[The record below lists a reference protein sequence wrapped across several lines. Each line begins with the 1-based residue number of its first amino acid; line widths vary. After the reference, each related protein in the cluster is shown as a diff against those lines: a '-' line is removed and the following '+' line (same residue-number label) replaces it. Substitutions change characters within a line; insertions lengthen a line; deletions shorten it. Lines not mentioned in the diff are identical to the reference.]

1 MDHLLEKLT
10 VIDCASYIA
19 GPAAATIMSD
29 FGARV
34 IKIESPA
41 IGDSYRSLL
50 RLPGLPESDEN
61 YPWILTSRN
70 KESLA
75 LNLKF
80 EEAQI
85 ILHKLI
91 KKADVFITNYPFPI
105 RNKLNINSE
114 DILKTNKKLIYASL
128 TPYGEKGPEK
138 DRTGYDATAWWA
150 RSGLMHAVRNDSSS
164 EPSSSTPGMGDHP
177 TASAL
182 FGAIMMALY
191 KREITGKGSEVSSS
205 LIANGLW
212 SNGIYIQAALCGA
225 NFVENSG
232 RGTKGAL
239 AEKYKC
245 KDGRWFILVM
255 LNEERE
261 WPLLLKCL
269 ERGDL
274 NDNKK
279 FNTRESRAK
288 NSLELMNILDEEFK
302 ILTQGMKEE
311 DIKKNKKN
319 LEDQAKSR
327 IKTGLIMNEYGEK
340 NKITVTDQELQNE
353 IQKQLRMMPGQEKM
367 VQEYYQK
374 NPSILANLRG
384 SLYEEKII
392 KSIKDK
398 AKGNKKG
405 KQFVAQ
411 PKKIAKK
418 TKAYR

>member
-1 MDHLLEKLT
+1 MDHLLNKLT

-34 IKIESPA
+34 IKVESPD
-41 IGDSYRSLL
+41 IGDTYRSLL
-50 RLPGLPESDEN
+50 RLPGLPESNEN
-61 YPWILTSRN
+61 YPWTLTSRN

-80 EEAQI
+80 KEAQI
-85 ILHKLI
+85 ILYKLI

-105 RNKLNINSE
+105 RDKLKINSE
-114 DILKTNKKLIYASL
+114 DILKKNKKLIYASL

-150 RSGLMHAVRNDSSS
+150 RSGLMHAVRNNSNS

-205 LIANGLW
+205 LMANGLW

-225 NFVENSG
+225 NFIENTG

-269 ERGDL
+269 NREDL
-274 NDNKK
+274 NDNQK
-279 FNTRESRAK
+279 FNTRERRAE
-288 NSLELMNILDEEFK
+288 NSLELLNILDKEFLIKDWGELKKLFEKSGVTFGPISEPYDHISDQQIKDNNFFTEFSNKKDLLTIDSPIYMKGEEKKQPHTAPKIGEHTKK
-302 ILTQGMKEE
+302 ILMELNYNQDE
-311 DIKKNKKN
+311 IKDLKNKK
-319 LEDQAKSR
+319 
-327 IKTGLIMNEYGEK
+327 
-340 NKITVTDQELQNE
+340 
-353 IQKQLRMMPGQEKM
+353 
-367 VQEYYQK
+367 
-374 NPSILANLRG
+374 
-384 SLYEEKII
+384 II
-392 KSIKDK
+392 KL
-398 AKGNKKG
+398 
-405 KQFVAQ
+405 
-411 PKKIAKK
+411 
-418 TKAYR
+418 

>member
-1 MDHLLEKLT
+1 MDHLLEKIT

-34 IKIESPA
+34 IKIESPD

-75 LNLKF
+75 LDLKF
-80 EEAQI
+80 KEAHS

-91 KKADVFITNYPFPI
+91 KKSDIFITNYPFPI
-105 RNKLNINSE
+105 RAKLKINSE
-114 DILKTNKKLIYASL
+114 DILKENKKLIYASL
-128 TPYGEKGPEK
+128 SPYGEKGHEK
-138 DRTGYDATAWWA
+138 DKTGYDATAWWA
-150 RSGLMHAVRNDSSS
+150 RSGLMHAVRNNSNS

-191 KREITGKGSEVSSS
+191 KREITGEGSEVSSS
-205 LIANGLW
+205 LMANGLW
-212 SNGIYIQAALCGA
+212 SNGIYNQAALCGA
-225 NFVENSG
+225 NFLENTG

-245 KDGRWFILVM
+245 KDGKWFILVM

-269 ERGDL
+269 KREDV
-274 NDNKK
+274 NDDKR
-279 FNTRESRAK
+279 FNTREGRAK
-288 NSLELMNILDEEFK
+288 NSLELMTILDEEFLSK
-302 ILTQGMKEE
+302 DWGQLKELFEKSGVTFGSISEPYDHINDQQIADNEFFTKFTDKEDLLTVDSPIFMKNEKKRKPQTAPEIGEHTRQILEE
-311 DIKKNKKN
+311 LNYDKTEIEKLENKK
-319 LEDQAKSR
+319 
-327 IKTGLIMNEYGEK
+327 
-340 NKITVTDQELQNE
+340 
-353 IQKQLRMMPGQEKM
+353 
-367 VQEYYQK
+367 
-374 NPSILANLRG
+374 
-384 SLYEEKII
+384 II
-392 KSIKDK
+392 R
-398 AKGNKKG
+398 
-405 KQFVAQ
+405 
-411 PKKIAKK
+411 
-418 TKAYR
+418 T

>member
-1 MDHLLEKLT
+1 MDHLLEKIT

-34 IKIESPA
+34 IKIESPD

-75 LNLKF
+75 LDLKF
-80 EEAQI
+80 KEAHV

-91 KKADVFITNYPFPI
+91 KKADIFITNYPFPI
-105 RNKLNINSE
+105 RAKLKITAE
-114 DILKTNKKLIYASL
+114 DILEENKKLIYASL
-128 TPYGEKGPEK
+128 SPYGEKGEEK
-138 DRTGYDATAWWA
+138 DKTGYDATAWWA
-150 RSGLMHAVRNDSSS
+150 RSGLMHAVRNNSNS

-191 KREITGKGSEVSSS
+191 KREITGEGSEVSSS
-205 LIANGLW
+205 LMANGLW
-212 SNGIYIQAALCGA
+212 SNGIYNQAALCGA
-225 NFVENSG
+225 NFVENTG

-269 ERGDL
+269 KREDV
-274 NDNKK
+274 NDDKR

-288 NSLELMNILDEEFK
+288 NSLELMKILDEEFLSK
-302 ILTQGMKEE
+302 DWGQLKELFEKSGVTFGSISEPYDHINDQQISDNEFFTKFTDKEDLLTVDSPIFMKDEKKRKPQTAPEIGEHTRQILEE
-311 DIKKNKKN
+311 LNYDKNEIDKLENKK
-319 LEDQAKSR
+319 
-327 IKTGLIMNEYGEK
+327 
-340 NKITVTDQELQNE
+340 
-353 IQKQLRMMPGQEKM
+353 
-367 VQEYYQK
+367 
-374 NPSILANLRG
+374 
-384 SLYEEKII
+384 II
-392 KSIKDK
+392 R
-398 AKGNKKG
+398 
-405 KQFVAQ
+405 
-411 PKKIAKK
+411 
-418 TKAYR
+418 T

>member
-1 MDHLLEKLT
+1 MDHLLEKIT

-34 IKIESPA
+34 IKIESPD

-75 LNLKF
+75 LDLKF
-80 EEAQI
+80 KEAHV

-91 KKADVFITNYPFPI
+91 KKADIFITNYPFPI
-105 RNKLNINSE
+105 RAKLKINSE
-114 DILKTNKKLIYASL
+114 DILKENKKLIYASL
-128 TPYGEKGPEK
+128 SPYGEKGHEK
-138 DRTGYDATAWWA
+138 DKTGYDATAWWA
-150 RSGLMHAVRNDSSS
+150 RSGLMHAVRSNSNS
-164 EPSSSTPGMGDHP
+164 EPNSSVPGMGDHP

-191 KREITGKGSEVSSS
+191 KREITGEGSEVSSS
-205 LIANGLW
+205 LMANGLW
-212 SNGIYIQAALCGA
+212 SNGIYNQAALCGA
-225 NFVENSG
+225 NFLENTG

-269 ERGDL
+269 KREDV
-274 NDNKK
+274 NDYKR
-279 FNTRESRAK
+279 FNTREGRAK
-288 NSLELMNILDEEFK
+288 NSLKLMTILDEEFLSK
-302 ILTQGMKEE
+302 DWGQLKELFEKSGVTFGSISEPYDHINDKQIADNEFFTKFSDKEDLLTVDSPIFMKNEKKRKPQTAPEIGEHTRQILEE
-311 DIKKNKKN
+311 LNYDKTEIEKLENKK
-319 LEDQAKSR
+319 
-327 IKTGLIMNEYGEK
+327 
-340 NKITVTDQELQNE
+340 
-353 IQKQLRMMPGQEKM
+353 
-367 VQEYYQK
+367 
-374 NPSILANLRG
+374 
-384 SLYEEKII
+384 II
-392 KSIKDK
+392 R
-398 AKGNKKG
+398 
-405 KQFVAQ
+405 
-411 PKKIAKK
+411 
-418 TKAYR
+418 T

>member
-34 IKIESPA
+34 IKIESPD

-75 LNLKF
+75 LDLKF
-80 EEAQI
+80 KEAHV

-91 KKADVFITNYPFPI
+91 KKADIFITNYPFPI
-105 RNKLNINSE
+105 RAKLKINSE
-114 DILKTNKKLIYASL
+114 DILEENKKLIYASL
-128 TPYGEKGPEK
+128 SPYGEKGDEK
-138 DRTGYDATAWWA
+138 DKTGYDATAWWA
-150 RSGLMHAVRNDSSS
+150 RSGLMHAVRNNSNS

-191 KREITGKGSEVSSS
+191 KREITGEGSEVSSS
-205 LIANGLW
+205 LMANGLW
-212 SNGIYIQAALCGA
+212 SNGIYNQAALCGA
-225 NFVENSG
+225 NFVENTG

-261 WPLLLKCL
+261 WPLLLRCL
-269 ERGDL
+269 KREDI
-274 NDNKK
+274 NDDKR
-279 FNTRESRAK
+279 FNAREGRAK
-288 NSLELMNILDEEFK
+288 NSLELMKILDEEFLSK
-302 ILTQGMKEE
+302 DWGQLKELFEKSGVTFGSISEPYDHINDQQISDNEFFTKFTDKEDLLTVDSPIFMKDEKKRKPQTAPEIGEHTRQILEELNYDKKEIDKLE
-311 DIKKNKKN
+311 NKK
-319 LEDQAKSR
+319 
-327 IKTGLIMNEYGEK
+327 
-340 NKITVTDQELQNE
+340 
-353 IQKQLRMMPGQEKM
+353 
-367 VQEYYQK
+367 
-374 NPSILANLRG
+374 
-384 SLYEEKII
+384 II
-392 KSIKDK
+392 R
-398 AKGNKKG
+398 
-405 KQFVAQ
+405 
-411 PKKIAKK
+411 
-418 TKAYR
+418 T

>member
-1 MDHLLEKLT
+1 MDHLLEKIT

-34 IKIESPA
+34 IKIESPD

-75 LNLKF
+75 LDLKF
-80 EEAQI
+80 KEAHV

-91 KKADVFITNYPFPI
+91 KKADIFITNYPFPI
-105 RNKLNINSE
+105 RTKLKINAE
-114 DILKTNKKLIYASL
+114 DILEENKKLIYASL
-128 TPYGEKGPEK
+128 SPYGEKGEEK
-138 DRTGYDATAWWA
+138 DKTGYDATAWWA
-150 RSGLMHAVRNDSSS
+150 RSGLMHAVRNNSNS

-205 LIANGLW
+205 LMANGLW
-212 SNGIYIQAALCGA
+212 SNGIYNQAALCGA
-225 NFVENSG
+225 NFVENTG

-261 WPLLLKCL
+261 WPLLLRCL
-269 ERGDL
+269 KREEV
-274 NDNKK
+274 NDDKR
-279 FNTRESRAK
+279 FNTREDRAK
-288 NSLELMNILDEEFK
+288 NSLELMKILDEEFLSK
-302 ILTQGMKEE
+302 DWGQLKELFEKSGVTFGSISEPYDHINDQQISDNEFFTKFTDKEDLLTVDSPIFMKDEKKRKPQTAPEIGEHTRQILEE
-311 DIKKNKKN
+311 LNYDKNEIDKLENKK
-319 LEDQAKSR
+319 
-327 IKTGLIMNEYGEK
+327 
-340 NKITVTDQELQNE
+340 
-353 IQKQLRMMPGQEKM
+353 
-367 VQEYYQK
+367 
-374 NPSILANLRG
+374 
-384 SLYEEKII
+384 II
-392 KSIKDK
+392 R
-398 AKGNKKG
+398 
-405 KQFVAQ
+405 
-411 PKKIAKK
+411 
-418 TKAYR
+418 T

>member
-1 MDHLLEKLT
+1 MDHLLEKIT

-34 IKIESPA
+34 IKIESPD

-75 LNLKF
+75 LDLKF
-80 EEAQI
+80 KEAHV

-91 KKADVFITNYPFPI
+91 KKADIFITNYPFPI
-105 RNKLNINSE
+105 RAKLKINSE
-114 DILKTNKKLIYASL
+114 DILEENKKLIYASL
-128 TPYGEKGPEK
+128 SPYGEKGDEK
-138 DRTGYDATAWWA
+138 DKTGYDATAWWA
-150 RSGLMHAVRNDSSS
+150 RSGLMHAVRNNSNS

-191 KREITGKGSEVSSS
+191 KRELTGKGSEVSSS
-205 LIANGLW
+205 LMANGLW
-212 SNGIYIQAALCGA
+212 SNGIYNQAALCGA
-225 NFVENSG
+225 NFVENTG

-261 WPLLLKCL
+261 WPLLLRCL
-269 ERGDL
+269 KREDV
-274 NDNKK
+274 NDDKR
-279 FNTRESRAK
+279 FNTREGRAK
-288 NSLELMNILDEEFK
+288 NSLELMKILDEEFLSK
-302 ILTQGMKEE
+302 DWGQLKELFEKSGVTFGSISEPYDHINDQQISDNEFFTKFTDKEDLLTVDSPIFMKDEKKRKPQTAPEIGEHTRQILEE
-311 DIKKNKKN
+311 LNYDKNEIDKLENKK
-319 LEDQAKSR
+319 
-327 IKTGLIMNEYGEK
+327 
-340 NKITVTDQELQNE
+340 
-353 IQKQLRMMPGQEKM
+353 
-367 VQEYYQK
+367 
-374 NPSILANLRG
+374 
-384 SLYEEKII
+384 II
-392 KSIKDK
+392 R
-398 AKGNKKG
+398 
-405 KQFVAQ
+405 
-411 PKKIAKK
+411 
-418 TKAYR
+418 T

>member
-1 MDHLLEKLT
+1 MVHLLEKIT

-34 IKIESPA
+34 IKIESPD

-75 LNLKF
+75 LDLKF
-80 EEAQI
+80 KEAHV

-91 KKADVFITNYPFPI
+91 KKADIFITNYPFPI
-105 RNKLNINSE
+105 RAKLKINSE
-114 DILKTNKKLIYASL
+114 DILEENKKLIYASL
-128 TPYGEKGPEK
+128 SPYGEKGDEK
-138 DRTGYDATAWWA
+138 DKTGYDATAWWA
-150 RSGLMHAVRNDSSS
+150 RSGLMHAVRNNSNS

-191 KREITGKGSEVSSS
+191 KREITGEGSEVSSS
-205 LIANGLW
+205 LMANGLW
-212 SNGIYIQAALCGA
+212 SNGIYNQAALCGA
-225 NFVENSG
+225 NFVENTG

-261 WPLLLKCL
+261 WPLLLRCL
-269 ERGDL
+269 KREDV
-274 NDNKK
+274 NDDKR
-279 FNTRESRAK
+279 FNTREGRAK
-288 NSLELMNILDEEFK
+288 NSLELMKILDEEFLSK
-302 ILTQGMKEE
+302 DWGQLKELFEKSGVTFGSISEPYDHINDQQISDNEFFTKFTDKEDLLTVDSPIFMKDEKKRKPQTAPEIGEHTRQILEE
-311 DIKKNKKN
+311 LNYDKNEIDKLENKK
-319 LEDQAKSR
+319 
-327 IKTGLIMNEYGEK
+327 
-340 NKITVTDQELQNE
+340 
-353 IQKQLRMMPGQEKM
+353 
-367 VQEYYQK
+367 
-374 NPSILANLRG
+374 
-384 SLYEEKII
+384 II
-392 KSIKDK
+392 R
-398 AKGNKKG
+398 
-405 KQFVAQ
+405 
-411 PKKIAKK
+411 
-418 TKAYR
+418 T

>member
-1 MDHLLEKLT
+1 MDHLLEKIT

-34 IKIESPA
+34 IKIESPD

-75 LNLKF
+75 LDLKF
-80 EEAQI
+80 KEAHV

-91 KKADVFITNYPFPI
+91 KKADIFITNYPFPI
-105 RNKLNINSE
+105 RAKLKINAE
-114 DILKTNKKLIYASL
+114 DILEENKKLIYASL
-128 TPYGEKGPEK
+128 SPYGEKGEEK
-138 DRTGYDATAWWA
+138 DKTGYDATAWWA
-150 RSGLMHAVRNDSSS
+150 RSGLMHAVRNNSNS

-191 KREITGKGSEVSSS
+191 KREITGEGSEVSSS
-205 LIANGLW
+205 LMANGLW
-212 SNGIYIQAALCGA
+212 SNGIYNQAALCGA
-225 NFVENSG
+225 NFVENTG

-261 WPLLLKCL
+261 WPLLLRCL
-269 ERGDL
+269 KREEV
-274 NDNKK
+274 NDDKR
-279 FNTRESRAK
+279 FNTREGRAK
-288 NSLELMNILDEEFK
+288 NSLELMKILDEEFLSK
-302 ILTQGMKEE
+302 DWGQLKELFEKSGVTFGSISEPYDHINDQQIADNEFFTKFTDKEDLLTIDSPIFMKNEKKRKPQTAPEIGEHTRQILEE
-311 DIKKNKKN
+311 LDYNETEIDK
-319 LEDQAKSR
+319 LESK
-327 IKTGLIMNEYGEK
+327 
-340 NKITVTDQELQNE
+340 
-353 IQKQLRMMPGQEKM
+353 
-367 VQEYYQK
+367 
-374 NPSILANLRG
+374 
-384 SLYEEKII
+384 KII
-392 KSIKDK
+392 R
-398 AKGNKKG
+398 
-405 KQFVAQ
+405 
-411 PKKIAKK
+411 
-418 TKAYR
+418 T

>member
-34 IKIESPA
+34 IKIESPD

-75 LNLKF
+75 LDLKF
-80 EEAQI
+80 KEAHVV
-85 ILHKLI
+85 LHKLI
-91 KKADVFITNYPFPI
+91 KKADIFITNYPFPI
-105 RNKLNINSE
+105 RAKLKITAE
-114 DILKTNKKLIYASL
+114 DILEENKKLIYASL
-128 TPYGEKGPEK
+128 SPYGEKGEEK
-138 DRTGYDATAWWA
+138 DKTGYDATAWWA
-150 RSGLMHAVRNDSSS
+150 RSGLMHAVRNNSNS

-191 KREITGKGSEVSSS
+191 KREITGEGSEVSSS
-205 LIANGLW
+205 LMANGLW
-212 SNGIYIQAALCGA
+212 SNGIYNQAALCGA
-225 NFVENSG
+225 NFVENTG

-261 WPLLLKCL
+261 WPLLLRCL
-269 ERGDL
+269 KREEV
-274 NDNKK
+274 NDDKR
-279 FNTRESRAK
+279 FNTREGRAK
-288 NSLELMNILDEEFK
+288 NSLELMKILDEEFLSK
-302 ILTQGMKEE
+302 DWGQLKELFEKSGVTFGSISEPYDHINDQQISDNEFFTKFTDKEDLLTVDSPIFMKDEKKRKPQTAPEIGEHTRQILEE
-311 DIKKNKKN
+311 LNYDKNEIDKLENKK
-319 LEDQAKSR
+319 
-327 IKTGLIMNEYGEK
+327 
-340 NKITVTDQELQNE
+340 
-353 IQKQLRMMPGQEKM
+353 
-367 VQEYYQK
+367 
-374 NPSILANLRG
+374 
-384 SLYEEKII
+384 II
-392 KSIKDK
+392 R
-398 AKGNKKG
+398 
-405 KQFVAQ
+405 
-411 PKKIAKK
+411 
-418 TKAYR
+418 T

>member
-1 MDHLLEKLT
+1 MDHLLEKIT

-34 IKIESPA
+34 IKIESPD

-75 LNLKF
+75 LDLKF
-80 EEAQI
+80 KEAHV

-91 KKADVFITNYPFPI
+91 KKADIFITNYPFPI
-105 RNKLNINSE
+105 RTKLKINAE
-114 DILKTNKKLIYASL
+114 DILEENKKLIYASL
-128 TPYGEKGPEK
+128 SPYGEKGEEK
-138 DRTGYDATAWWA
+138 DKTGYDATAWWA
-150 RSGLMHAVRNDSSS
+150 RSGLMHAVRNNSNS

-191 KREITGKGSEVSSS
+191 KREITGEGSEVSSS
-205 LIANGLW
+205 LMANGLW
-212 SNGIYIQAALCGA
+212 SNGIYNQAALCGA
-225 NFVENSG
+225 NFVENTG

-261 WPLLLKCL
+261 WPLLLRCL
-269 ERGDL
+269 KREDV
-274 NDNKK
+274 NDDKR
-279 FNTRESRAK
+279 FNTREGRAK
-288 NSLELMNILDEEFK
+288 NSLELMKILDEEFLSK
-302 ILTQGMKEE
+302 DWGQLKELFEKSGVTFGSISEPYDHINDQQISDNEFFTKFTDKEDLLTVDSPIFMKDEKKRKPQTAPEIGEHTRQILEE
-311 DIKKNKKN
+311 LNYDKNEIDKLENKK
-319 LEDQAKSR
+319 
-327 IKTGLIMNEYGEK
+327 
-340 NKITVTDQELQNE
+340 
-353 IQKQLRMMPGQEKM
+353 
-367 VQEYYQK
+367 
-374 NPSILANLRG
+374 
-384 SLYEEKII
+384 II
-392 KSIKDK
+392 R
-398 AKGNKKG
+398 
-405 KQFVAQ
+405 
-411 PKKIAKK
+411 
-418 TKAYR
+418 T

>member
-1 MDHLLEKLT
+1 MDHLLEKIT

-34 IKIESPA
+34 IKIESPD

-75 LNLKF
+75 LDLKF
-80 EEAQI
+80 KEAHV

-91 KKADVFITNYPFPI
+91 KKADIFITNYPFPI
-105 RNKLNINSE
+105 RAKLKINSE
-114 DILKTNKKLIYASL
+114 DILEENKKLIYASL
-128 TPYGEKGPEK
+128 SPYGEKGDEK
-138 DRTGYDATAWWA
+138 DKTGYDATAWWA
-150 RSGLMHAVRNDSSS
+150 RSGLMHAVRNNSNS

-191 KREITGKGSEVSSS
+191 KREITGEGSEVSSS
-205 LIANGLW
+205 LMANGLW
-212 SNGIYIQAALCGA
+212 SNGIYNQAALCGA
-225 NFVENSG
+225 NFVENTG

-261 WPLLLKCL
+261 WPLLLRCL
-269 ERGDL
+269 KREDV
-274 NDNKK
+274 NDDKR
-279 FNTRESRAK
+279 FNTREGRAK
-288 NSLELMNILDEEFK
+288 NSLELMKILDEEFLSK
-302 ILTQGMKEE
+302 DWGQLKELFEKSGVTFGSISEPYDHINDQQISDNEFFTKFTNKENLLTVDSPIFMKDEKKRKPKTAPEIGEHTRQILEE
-311 DIKKNKKN
+311 LNYDKNEIDKLENKK
-319 LEDQAKSR
+319 
-327 IKTGLIMNEYGEK
+327 
-340 NKITVTDQELQNE
+340 
-353 IQKQLRMMPGQEKM
+353 
-367 VQEYYQK
+367 
-374 NPSILANLRG
+374 
-384 SLYEEKII
+384 II
-392 KSIKDK
+392 R
-398 AKGNKKG
+398 
-405 KQFVAQ
+405 
-411 PKKIAKK
+411 
-418 TKAYR
+418 T

>member
-34 IKIESPA
+34 IKIESPD
-41 IGDSYRSLL
+41 IGDTYRSLL
-50 RLPGLPESDEN
+50 RLPGLPESSEN

-105 RNKLNINSE
+105 RKKLNINSE

-288 NSLELMNILDEEFK
+288 NSLELMNILDEEFISK
-302 ILTQGMKEE
+302 DWGELRELFEKSGVTFGPISEPYDHISDQQIKDNKFFTEFSDKKDLLTVDSPIFMKEE
-311 DIKKNKKN
+311 KKKQPDTAPEIGEHTKKILEELNYSQDEIKN
-319 LEDQAKSR
+319 LK
-327 IKTGLIMNEYGEK
+327 KK
-340 NKITVTDQELQNE
+340 
-353 IQKQLRMMPGQEKM
+353 
-367 VQEYYQK
+367 
-374 NPSILANLRG
+374 
-384 SLYEEKII
+384 KII
-392 KSIKDK
+392 KL
-398 AKGNKKG
+398 
-405 KQFVAQ
+405 
-411 PKKIAKK
+411 
-418 TKAYR
+418 

>member
-1 MDHLLEKLT
+1 MDHLLEKIT

-34 IKIESPA
+34 IKIESPD

-75 LNLKF
+75 LDLKF
-80 EEAQI
+80 KEAHV

-91 KKADVFITNYPFPI
+91 KKADIFITNYPFPI
-105 RNKLNINSE
+105 RAKLKINSE
-114 DILKTNKKLIYASL
+114 DILEENKKLIYASL
-128 TPYGEKGPEK
+128 SPYGEKGHEK
-138 DRTGYDATAWWA
+138 DKTGYDATAWWA
-150 RSGLMHAVRNDSSS
+150 RSGLMHAVRSNSNS
-164 EPSSSTPGMGDHP
+164 EPNSSVPGMGDHP

-191 KREITGKGSEVSSS
+191 KREITGEGSEVSSS
-205 LIANGLW
+205 LMANGLW
-212 SNGIYIQAALCGA
+212 SNGIYNQAALCGA
-225 NFVENSG
+225 NFLENTG

-269 ERGDL
+269 KREDV
-274 NDNKK
+274 NDDKR
-279 FNTRESRAK
+279 FNTREGRAK
-288 NSLELMNILDEEFK
+288 NSLELMTILDEEFLSK
-302 ILTQGMKEE
+302 DWGQLKELFEKSGVTFGSISEPYDHINDQQIADNEFFTKFTDKEDLLTVDSPIFMKNEKKRKPQTAPEIGEHTRQILEE
-311 DIKKNKKN
+311 LNYDKTEIEKLENKK
-319 LEDQAKSR
+319 
-327 IKTGLIMNEYGEK
+327 
-340 NKITVTDQELQNE
+340 
-353 IQKQLRMMPGQEKM
+353 
-367 VQEYYQK
+367 
-374 NPSILANLRG
+374 
-384 SLYEEKII
+384 II
-392 KSIKDK
+392 R
-398 AKGNKKG
+398 
-405 KQFVAQ
+405 
-411 PKKIAKK
+411 
-418 TKAYR
+418 T

>member
-1 MDHLLEKLT
+1 MDHLLEKIT

-34 IKIESPA
+34 IKIESPD

-75 LNLKF
+75 LDLKF
-80 EEAQI
+80 KEAHV

-91 KKADVFITNYPFPI
+91 KKADIFITNYPFPI
-105 RNKLNINSE
+105 RAKLKINAE
-114 DILKTNKKLIYASL
+114 EILEENKKLIYASL
-128 TPYGEKGPEK
+128 SPYGEKGEEK
-138 DRTGYDATAWWA
+138 DKTGYDATAWWA
-150 RSGLMHAVRNDSSS
+150 RSGLMHAVRNNSNS

-191 KREITGKGSEVSSS
+191 KREITGEGSEVSSS
-205 LIANGLW
+205 LMANGLW
-212 SNGIYIQAALCGA
+212 SNGIYNQAALCGA
-225 NFVENSG
+225 NFVENTG

-261 WPLLLKCL
+261 WPLLLRCL
-269 ERGDL
+269 KREDV
-274 NDNKK
+274 NDDKR
-279 FNTRESRAK
+279 FNTREDRAK
-288 NSLELMNILDEEFK
+288 NSLELMKILDEEFLSK
-302 ILTQGMKEE
+302 DWGQLKELFEKSGVTFGSISEPYDHINDQQISDNEFFTKFTDKEDLLTVDSPIFMKDEKKRKPQTAPEIGEHTRQILEE
-311 DIKKNKKN
+311 LNYDKNEIDKLENKK
-319 LEDQAKSR
+319 
-327 IKTGLIMNEYGEK
+327 
-340 NKITVTDQELQNE
+340 
-353 IQKQLRMMPGQEKM
+353 
-367 VQEYYQK
+367 
-374 NPSILANLRG
+374 
-384 SLYEEKII
+384 II
-392 KSIKDK
+392 R
-398 AKGNKKG
+398 
-405 KQFVAQ
+405 
-411 PKKIAKK
+411 
-418 TKAYR
+418 T

>member
-1 MDHLLEKLT
+1 MDHLLEKIT

-34 IKIESPA
+34 IKIESPD

-80 EEAQI
+80 KEAHV

-91 KKADVFITNYPFPI
+91 KKADIFITNYPFPI
-105 RNKLNINSE
+105 RAKLKINSE
-114 DILKTNKKLIYASL
+114 DILKENKKLIYASL
-128 TPYGEKGPEK
+128 SPYGEKGHEK
-138 DRTGYDATAWWA
+138 DKTGYDATAWWA
-150 RSGLMHAVRNDSSS
+150 RSGLMHAVRSNSNS
-164 EPSSSTPGMGDHP
+164 EPNSSVPGMGDHP

-191 KREITGKGSEVSSS
+191 KREITGEGSEVSSS
-205 LIANGLW
+205 LMANGLW
-212 SNGIYIQAALCGA
+212 SNGIYNQAALCGA
-225 NFVENSG
+225 NFLENTG

-261 WPLLLKCL
+261 WPLLLRCL
-269 ERGDL
+269 KREDV
-274 NDNKK
+274 NDDKR
-279 FNTRESRAK
+279 FNTREGRAK
-288 NSLELMNILDEEFK
+288 NSLELLTILDEEFLSK
-302 ILTQGMKEE
+302 DWGQLKELFEKSGVTFGSISEPYDHINDKQIADNEFFTKFTDKEDLLTVDSPIFMKNEKKRKPQTAPEIGEHTRQILEE
-311 DIKKNKKN
+311 LNYDKTEIEKLENKK
-319 LEDQAKSR
+319 
-327 IKTGLIMNEYGEK
+327 
-340 NKITVTDQELQNE
+340 
-353 IQKQLRMMPGQEKM
+353 
-367 VQEYYQK
+367 
-374 NPSILANLRG
+374 
-384 SLYEEKII
+384 II
-392 KSIKDK
+392 R
-398 AKGNKKG
+398 
-405 KQFVAQ
+405 
-411 PKKIAKK
+411 
-418 TKAYR
+418 T

>member
-1 MDHLLEKLT
+1 MDHLLEKIT

-34 IKIESPA
+34 IKIESPD

-75 LNLKF
+75 LDLKF
-80 EEAQI
+80 KEAHV

-91 KKADVFITNYPFPI
+91 KKADIFITNYPFPI
-105 RNKLNINSE
+105 RAKLKINSE
-114 DILKTNKKLIYASL
+114 DILEENKKLIYASL
-128 TPYGEKGPEK
+128 SPYGEKGDEK
-138 DRTGYDATAWWA
+138 DKTGYDATAWWA
-150 RSGLMHAVRNDSSS
+150 RSGLMHAVRNNSNS

-191 KREITGKGSEVSSS
+191 KREITGEGSEVSSS
-205 LIANGLW
+205 LMANGLW
-212 SNGIYIQAALCGA
+212 SNGIYNQAALCGA
-225 NFVENSG
+225 NFVENTG

-261 WPLLLKCL
+261 WPLLLRCL
-269 ERGDL
+269 KREDV
-274 NDNKK
+274 NDDKR
-279 FNTRESRAK
+279 FNTREDRAK
-288 NSLELMNILDEEFK
+288 NSLELMKILDEEFLSK
-302 ILTQGMKEE
+302 DWGQIKELFEKSGVTFGSISEPYDHINDQQIADNEFFTKFTDKEDLLTVDSPIFMKDEKKRKPQTAPEIGEHSRQILEELNYDKKEIDKLE
-311 DIKKNKKN
+311 NKK
-319 LEDQAKSR
+319 
-327 IKTGLIMNEYGEK
+327 
-340 NKITVTDQELQNE
+340 
-353 IQKQLRMMPGQEKM
+353 
-367 VQEYYQK
+367 
-374 NPSILANLRG
+374 
-384 SLYEEKII
+384 II
-392 KSIKDK
+392 R
-398 AKGNKKG
+398 
-405 KQFVAQ
+405 
-411 PKKIAKK
+411 
-418 TKAYR
+418 T

>member
-1 MDHLLEKLT
+1 MDHLLEKIT

-34 IKIESPA
+34 IKIESPD

-75 LNLKF
+75 LDLKF
-80 EEAQI
+80 KEAHV

-91 KKADVFITNYPFPI
+91 KKADIFITNYPFPI
-105 RNKLNINSE
+105 RAKLKINSE
-114 DILKTNKKLIYASL
+114 DILEENKKLIYASL
-128 TPYGEKGPEK
+128 SPYGEKGDEK
-138 DRTGYDATAWWA
+138 DKTGYDATAWWA
-150 RSGLMHAVRNDSSS
+150 RSGLMHAVRNNSNS

-191 KREITGKGSEVSSS
+191 KREITGEGSEVSSS
-205 LIANGLW
+205 LMANGLW
-212 SNGIYIQAALCGA
+212 SNGIYNQAALCGA
-225 NFVENSG
+225 NFVENTG

-261 WPLLLKCL
+261 WPLLLRCL
-269 ERGDL
+269 KREDV
-274 NDNKK
+274 NDDKR
-279 FNTRESRAK
+279 FNTREGRAK
-288 NSLELMNILDEEFK
+288 NSLELMKILDEEFLSK
-302 ILTQGMKEE
+302 DWGQLKELFEKSGVTFGSISEPYDHINDQQIADNEFFTKFTDKEDLLTVDSPIFMKNEKKRKPQTAPEIGEHTRQILEE
-311 DIKKNKKN
+311 LDYDKAEIDK
-319 LEDQAKSR
+319 LESK
-327 IKTGLIMNEYGEK
+327 
-340 NKITVTDQELQNE
+340 
-353 IQKQLRMMPGQEKM
+353 
-367 VQEYYQK
+367 
-374 NPSILANLRG
+374 
-384 SLYEEKII
+384 KII
-392 KSIKDK
+392 R
-398 AKGNKKG
+398 
-405 KQFVAQ
+405 
-411 PKKIAKK
+411 
-418 TKAYR
+418 T

>member
-1 MDHLLEKLT
+1 MDHLLEKIT

-34 IKIESPA
+34 IKIESPD

-75 LNLKF
+75 LDLKF
-80 EEAQI
+80 KEAHV

-91 KKADVFITNYPFPI
+91 KKADIFITNYPFPI
-105 RNKLNINSE
+105 RAKLKINAK
-114 DILKTNKKLIYASL
+114 DILEENKKLIYASL
-128 TPYGEKGPEK
+128 SPYGEKGEEK
-138 DRTGYDATAWWA
+138 DKTGYDATAWWA
-150 RSGLMHAVRNDSSS
+150 RSGLMHAVRNNSNS

-191 KREITGKGSEVSSS
+191 KRELTGKGSEVSSS
-205 LIANGLW
+205 LMANGLW
-212 SNGIYIQAALCGA
+212 SNGIYNQAALCGA
-225 NFVENSG
+225 NFVENTG

-261 WPLLLKCL
+261 WPLLLRCL
-269 ERGDL
+269 KREDV
-274 NDNKK
+274 NDDKR
-279 FNTRESRAK
+279 FNTREGRAK
-288 NSLELMNILDEEFK
+288 NSLELMKILDEEFLSK
-302 ILTQGMKEE
+302 DWGQLKELFEKSGVTFGSISEPYDHINDQQISDNEFFTKFTDKEDLLTVDSPIFMKDEKKRKPQTAPEIGEHTRQILEE
-311 DIKKNKKN
+311 LNYDKNEIDKLENKK
-319 LEDQAKSR
+319 
-327 IKTGLIMNEYGEK
+327 
-340 NKITVTDQELQNE
+340 
-353 IQKQLRMMPGQEKM
+353 
-367 VQEYYQK
+367 
-374 NPSILANLRG
+374 
-384 SLYEEKII
+384 II
-392 KSIKDK
+392 R
-398 AKGNKKG
+398 
-405 KQFVAQ
+405 
-411 PKKIAKK
+411 
-418 TKAYR
+418 T

>member
-1 MDHLLEKLT
+1 MDHLLEKIT

-34 IKIESPA
+34 IKIESPD

-75 LNLKF
+75 LDLKF
-80 EEAQI
+80 KEAHV

-91 KKADVFITNYPFPI
+91 KKADIFITNYPFPI
-105 RNKLNINSE
+105 RAKLKINAE
-114 DILKTNKKLIYASL
+114 DILEENKKLIYASL
-128 TPYGEKGPEK
+128 SPYGEKGDEK
-138 DRTGYDATAWWA
+138 DKTGYDATAWWA
-150 RSGLMHAVRNDSSS
+150 RSGLMHAVRNNSNS

-191 KREITGKGSEVSSS
+191 KREITGEGSEVSSS
-205 LIANGLW
+205 LMANGLW
-212 SNGIYIQAALCGA
+212 SNGIYNQAALCGA
-225 NFVENSG
+225 NFVENTG

-261 WPLLLKCL
+261 WPLLLRCL
-269 ERGDL
+269 KREDV
-274 NDNKK
+274 NDDKR
-279 FNTRESRAK
+279 FNTREGRAK
-288 NSLELMNILDEEFK
+288 NSLELMKILDEEFLSK
-302 ILTQGMKEE
+302 DWGQLKELFEKSGVTFGSISEPYDHINDQQIADNEFFTKFTDKEDLLTIDSPIFMKNEKKRKPQTAPEIGEHTRQILEE
-311 DIKKNKKN
+311 LDYNETEIDK
-319 LEDQAKSR
+319 LESK
-327 IKTGLIMNEYGEK
+327 
-340 NKITVTDQELQNE
+340 
-353 IQKQLRMMPGQEKM
+353 
-367 VQEYYQK
+367 
-374 NPSILANLRG
+374 
-384 SLYEEKII
+384 KII
-392 KSIKDK
+392 R
-398 AKGNKKG
+398 
-405 KQFVAQ
+405 
-411 PKKIAKK
+411 
-418 TKAYR
+418 T

>member
-1 MDHLLEKLT
+1 MDHLLEKIT

-34 IKIESPA
+34 IKIESPD

-75 LNLKF
+75 LDLKF
-80 EEAQI
+80 KEAHV

-91 KKADVFITNYPFPI
+91 KKADIFITNYPFPI
-105 RNKLNINSE
+105 RAKLKINSE
-114 DILKTNKKLIYASL
+114 DILEENKKLIYASL
-128 TPYGEKGPEK
+128 SPYGEKGDEK
-138 DRTGYDATAWWA
+138 DKTGYDATAWWA
-150 RSGLMHAVRNDSSS
+150 RSGLMHAVRNNSNS

-191 KREITGKGSEVSSS
+191 KREITGEGSEVSSS
-205 LIANGLW
+205 LMANGLW
-212 SNGIYIQAALCGA
+212 SNGIYNQAALCGA
-225 NFVENSG
+225 NFVENTG

-261 WPLLLKCL
+261 WPLLLRCL
-269 ERGDL
+269 KREDV
-274 NDNKK
+274 NDDKR
-279 FNTRESRAK
+279 FNTREDRAK
-288 NSLELMNILDEEFK
+288 NSLELMKILDEEFLSK
-302 ILTQGMKEE
+302 DWGQLKELFEKSGVTFGSISEPYDHINDQQIADNEFFTKFTDKEDLLTVDSPIFMKDEKKRKPQTAPEIGEHTRQILEE
-311 DIKKNKKN
+311 LNYDKNEIDKLENKK
-319 LEDQAKSR
+319 
-327 IKTGLIMNEYGEK
+327 
-340 NKITVTDQELQNE
+340 
-353 IQKQLRMMPGQEKM
+353 
-367 VQEYYQK
+367 
-374 NPSILANLRG
+374 
-384 SLYEEKII
+384 II
-392 KSIKDK
+392 R
-398 AKGNKKG
+398 
-405 KQFVAQ
+405 
-411 PKKIAKK
+411 
-418 TKAYR
+418 T

>member
-1 MDHLLEKLT
+1 MDHLLNKLT

-34 IKIESPA
+34 IKVESPD
-41 IGDSYRSLL
+41 IGDTYRSLL
-50 RLPGLPESDEN
+50 RLPGLPESNEN
-61 YPWILTSRN
+61 YPWTLTSRN

-80 EEAQI
+80 KEAQI
-85 ILHKLI
+85 ILYKLI

-105 RNKLNINSE
+105 RDKLKINSE
-114 DILKTNKKLIYASL
+114 DILKKNKKLIYASL

-150 RSGLMHAVRNDSSS
+150 RSGLMHAVRNNSNS

-182 FGAIMMALY
+182 FGVIMMALY

-205 LIANGLW
+205 LMANGLW

-225 NFVENSG
+225 NFLENTG

-269 ERGDL
+269 NREDL
-274 NDNKK
+274 NDNQK
-279 FNTRESRAK
+279 FNTRERRAE
-288 NSLELMNILDEEFK
+288 NSLELLNILDKEFLIKDWGELKKLFEKSGVTFGPISEPYDHISDQQIKDNNFFTEFSNKKDLLTIDSPIYMKGEEKKQPHTAPKIGEHTKK
-302 ILTQGMKEE
+302 ILMELNYNHDE
-311 DIKKNKKN
+311 IKDMKNKK
-319 LEDQAKSR
+319 
-327 IKTGLIMNEYGEK
+327 
-340 NKITVTDQELQNE
+340 
-353 IQKQLRMMPGQEKM
+353 
-367 VQEYYQK
+367 
-374 NPSILANLRG
+374 
-384 SLYEEKII
+384 II
-392 KSIKDK
+392 KL
-398 AKGNKKG
+398 
-405 KQFVAQ
+405 
-411 PKKIAKK
+411 
-418 TKAYR
+418 

>member
-1 MDHLLEKLT
+1 MDHLLEKIT

-34 IKIESPA
+34 IKIESPD

-75 LNLKF
+75 LDLKF
-80 EEAQI
+80 KEAHV

-91 KKADVFITNYPFPI
+91 KKADIFITNYPFPI
-105 RNKLNINSE
+105 RAKLKINSE
-114 DILKTNKKLIYASL
+114 DILEENKKLIYASL
-128 TPYGEKGPEK
+128 SPYGEKGDEK
-138 DRTGYDATAWWA
+138 DKTGYDATAWWA
-150 RSGLMHAVRNDSSS
+150 RSGLMHAVRNNSNS

-205 LIANGLW
+205 LMANGLW
-212 SNGIYIQAALCGA
+212 SNGIYNQAALCGA
-225 NFVENSG
+225 NFVENTG

-261 WPLLLKCL
+261 WPLLLRCL
-269 ERGDL
+269 KREDV
-274 NDNKK
+274 NDDKR
-279 FNTRESRAK
+279 FNTREGRAK
-288 NSLELMNILDEEFK
+288 NSLELMKILDEEFLSK
-302 ILTQGMKEE
+302 DWGQLKELFEKSGVTFGSISEPYDHINDQQISDNEFFTKFTDKEDLLTVDSPIFMKDEKKRKPQTAPEIGEHTRQILEE
-311 DIKKNKKN
+311 LNYDKNEIDKLENKK
-319 LEDQAKSR
+319 
-327 IKTGLIMNEYGEK
+327 
-340 NKITVTDQELQNE
+340 
-353 IQKQLRMMPGQEKM
+353 
-367 VQEYYQK
+367 
-374 NPSILANLRG
+374 
-384 SLYEEKII
+384 II
-392 KSIKDK
+392 R
-398 AKGNKKG
+398 
-405 KQFVAQ
+405 
-411 PKKIAKK
+411 
-418 TKAYR
+418 T

>member
-1 MDHLLEKLT
+1 MDHLLEKIT

-34 IKIESPA
+34 IKIESPD

-75 LNLKF
+75 LDLKF
-80 EEAQI
+80 KEAHV

-91 KKADVFITNYPFPI
+91 KKADIFITNYPFPI
-105 RNKLNINSE
+105 RTKLKINAE
-114 DILKTNKKLIYASL
+114 DILEENKKLIYASL
-128 TPYGEKGPEK
+128 SPYGEKGEEK
-138 DRTGYDATAWWA
+138 DKTGYDATAWWA
-150 RSGLMHAVRNDSSS
+150 RSGLMHAVRNNSNS

-191 KREITGKGSEVSSS
+191 KREITGEGSEVSSS
-205 LIANGLW
+205 LMANGLW
-212 SNGIYIQAALCGA
+212 SNGIYNQAALCGA
-225 NFVENSG
+225 NFVENTG

-261 WPLLLKCL
+261 WPLLLRCL
-269 ERGDL
+269 KREDV
-274 NDNKK
+274 NDDKR
-279 FNTRESRAK
+279 FNTREGRAK
-288 NSLELMNILDEEFK
+288 NSLELMKILDEEFLSK
-302 ILTQGMKEE
+302 DWGQLKELFEKSGVTFGSISEPYDHINDQQIADNEFFTKFTDKEDLLTVDSPIFMKDEKKRKPQTAPEIGEHTRQILEE
-311 DIKKNKKN
+311 LNYDKNEIDKLENKK
-319 LEDQAKSR
+319 
-327 IKTGLIMNEYGEK
+327 
-340 NKITVTDQELQNE
+340 
-353 IQKQLRMMPGQEKM
+353 
-367 VQEYYQK
+367 
-374 NPSILANLRG
+374 
-384 SLYEEKII
+384 II
-392 KSIKDK
+392 R
-398 AKGNKKG
+398 
-405 KQFVAQ
+405 
-411 PKKIAKK
+411 
-418 TKAYR
+418 T